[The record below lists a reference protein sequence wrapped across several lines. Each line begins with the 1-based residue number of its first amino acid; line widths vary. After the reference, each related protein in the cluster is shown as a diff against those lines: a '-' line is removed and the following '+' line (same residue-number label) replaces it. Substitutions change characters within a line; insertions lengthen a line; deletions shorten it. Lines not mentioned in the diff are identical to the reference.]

1 MQRLALALVL
11 LLGISAAA
19 AGSALAQPAPQFR
32 MGFATLAL
40 VVPGV
45 VGQPIANEQ
54 FNSKTGQSIQ
64 PTTRGLMVWRKSDNA
79 TAFTDGA
86 TTWILGPDG
95 LQQRPNGTL
104 FAWEQPVAVS
114 AGPPTPGPDA
124 TINAAL
130 QQLSSV
136 PAGADLVNAAT
147 QNRVLID
154 VEQLPTHV
162 LGAFL
167 SEENL
172 VILSS
177 QLESAP
183 AKAPADVLAHE
194 LQHASDLATMGEPQ
208 TPAQCFNF
216 EERAFF
222 KQAEV
227 WNQLWGGNLPPSDN
241 PFYTEFNDITTTVA
255 TNPNAFVAQLVQRYR
270 SECGPLPQ

>member
-1 MQRLALALVL
+1 MPSRRL
-11 LLGISAAA
+11 
-19 AGSALAQPAPQFR
+19 
-32 MGFATLAL
+32 
-40 VVPGV
+40 
-45 VGQPIANEQ
+45 PI
-54 FNSKTGQSIQ
+54 T
-64 PTTRGLMVWRKSDNA
+64 
-79 TAFTDGA
+79 
-86 TTWILGPDG
+86 
-95 LQQRPNGTL
+95 
-104 FAWEQPVAVS
+104 
-114 AGPPTPGPDA
+114 
-124 TINAAL
+124 
-130 QQLSSV
+130 
-136 PAGADLVNAAT
+136 
-147 QNRVLID
+147 NRTSPLID
-154 VEQLPTHV
+154 VERLPPHV

-183 AKAPADVLAHE
+183 AKAPADVLTHE

-241 PFYTEFNDITTTVA
+241 PFYTEFNDIATTVD